1 MSQTDPIADMLT
13 VIRNGLMANKNSITV
28 PHSVIKTGILKVL
41 KAEGYISS
49 FDVLDT
55 KPAKSI
61 KVGLKYGPHGE
72 SVISEI
78 RRVSTSGRRAYA
90 GAKQIAPVLRGFG
103 ISILTT
109 SKGVLSDREARKQKL
124 GGEVLCIVK

>member
-13 VIRNGLMANKNSITV
+13 VIRNGLLANKNSITV

-41 KAEGYISS
+41 KTEGYISG

-72 SVISEI
+72 SVINEL
-78 RRVSTSGRRAYA
+78 RRVSTSGRRAYT
-90 GAKQIAPVLRGFG
+90 GAKAIAPVIRGYG
-103 ISILTT
+103 ITILTT

>member
-13 VIRNGLMANKNSITV
+13 VIRNGLLANKASITV

-41 KAEGYISS
+41 KTEGYISG

-72 SVISEI
+72 SVINEL
-78 RRVSTSGRRAYA
+78 RRVSTSGRRTYT
-90 GAKQIAPVLRGFG
+90 GARSIAPVIRGYG
-103 ISILTT
+103 ITILTT

-124 GGEVLCIVK
+124 GGEVLCVVK

>member
-41 KAEGYISS
+41 KVEGYISS

-55 KPAKSI
+55 KPAKTI

-72 SVISEI
+72 AVINEI

-90 GAKQIAPVLRGFG
+90 GAKQIAPVLRGYG

>member
-72 SVISEI
+72 AVINEI

>member
-13 VIRNGLMANKNSITV
+13 VIRNGLLANKNTITV
-28 PHSVIKTGILKVL
+28 PHSAIKTGILKVL
-41 KAEGYISS
+41 KTEGYISG

-61 KVGLKYGPHGE
+61 KVGLKYGPKGE
-72 SVISEI
+72 AVITEI

-90 GAKQIAPVLRGFG
+90 GAKQIAPVIRGFG
-103 ISILTT
+103 ITILTT
-109 SKGVLSDREARKQKL
+109 SKGVLSDRDARKQKL
-124 GGEVLCIVK
+124 GGEVICVVK

>member
-13 VIRNGLMANKNSITV
+13 VIRNGLLANKASITV

-41 KAEGYISS
+41 KTEGYISG

-72 SVISEI
+72 SVINEL

-90 GAKQIAPVLRGFG
+90 GIKQVAPVMRGFG

-109 SKGVLSDREARKQKL
+109 SKGVLSDREARKQKI

>member
-13 VIRNGLMANKNSITV
+13 VIRNGLLANKAAITV

-41 KAEGYISS
+41 KTEGYISG

-72 SVISEI
+72 SVISEL
-78 RRVSTSGRRAYA
+78 RRVSTSGRRSYT
-90 GAKQIAPVLRGFG
+90 GAKNIAPVIRGFG
-103 ISILTT
+103 ITILTT

>member
-41 KAEGYISS
+41 KSEGYISG

-61 KVGLKYGPHGE
+61 KVGLKYGPKGE
-72 SVISEI
+72 AVITEI
-78 RRVSTSGRRAYA
+78 RRVSTSGRRSYA
-90 GAKQIAPVLRGFG
+90 GAKEIAPVIRGFG
-103 ISILTT
+103 ITILTT
-109 SKGVLSDREARKQKL
+109 SKGVLSDRDCRKQKL
-124 GGEVLCIVK
+124 GGEVLCVVK

>member
-41 KAEGYISS
+41 KTEGYISS

-61 KVGLKYGPHGE
+61 KVGLKYGPKGE
-72 SVISEI
+72 AVINEI

-90 GAKQIAPVLRGFG
+90 SAKQIAPVLRGYG

-109 SKGVLSDREARKQKL
+109 SRGVLSDREARKQKL

>member
-13 VIRNGLMANKNSITV
+13 VIRNGLLANKNSITV
-28 PHSVIKTGILKVL
+28 PHSVIKTGILQVL
-41 KAEGYISS
+41 KTEGYISS

-61 KVGLKYGPHGE
+61 KVGLKYGPKGE
-72 SVISEI
+72 AVINEI

-90 GAKQIAPVLRGFG
+90 SAKKIAPVLRGFG

-109 SKGVLSDREARKQKL
+109 SRGVISDREARKQKL